1 MSLCGLHVSLYSRCA
16 VTLLHRLLY
25 ILQPVLAKPNY
36 IKSYLTDPN
45 LAKPYQTVLN
55 HPTPA
60 SLPYMVVDHKQA
72 MLCGLGKLPQGLHS
86 HQGSDRTQV

>member
-36 IKSYLTDPN
+36 IKLYLTIPN
-45 LAKPYQTVLN
+45 LAKPSNT
-55 HPTPA
+55 
-60 SLPYMVVDHKQA
+60 SLIAIYGRLVVDHKQA
-72 MLCGLGKLPQGLHS
+72 MLCGLLGKLPQGLHS

>member
-45 LAKPYQTVLN
+45 LAKPYQIVQTIQ
-55 HPTPA
+55 HQHHCHK
-60 SLPYMVVDHKQA
+60 VVDHKQA
-72 MLCGLGKLPQGLHS
+72 MLCGLLGKLPQGLHS